1 MALTDL
7 LYRCPAC
14 GADPLEGKGALARC
28 ADCGTTFDAS
38 TPGGILVTAGSVR
51 TRVPAAELLEEISK
65 RSPRALSATGLASS
79 ATLRE
84 TIAEVPV
91 RYRDTLLG
99 FREEFG
105 PAVDGSVRLDG
116 ESLSFTPTTGGS
128 RSWDLAEVRAVQG
141 ASSTLQVSLVGGQVL
156 LFRFRDT
163 SPLRWEEE
171 LHSTL
176 RTLWTRLGRGEIEE
190 FQPWIRASG
199 AGRGPDTPPDTP
211 R

>member
-14 GADPLEGKGALARC
+14 GADPLEGKGAMAHC

-38 TPGGILVTAGSVR
+38 TPGGVLVTAGSLR
-51 TRVPAAELLEEISK
+51 TRVPAAELLEKLSK
-65 RSPRALSATGLASS
+65 QPRPAHSSAELASR

-84 TIAEVPV
+84 TTGEVPL
-91 RYRDTLLG
+91 RYRGRLLG

-116 ESLSFTPTTGGS
+116 ESLRFNPTTGAD
-128 RSWDLAEVRAVQG
+128 RRWDLAEVRAVQG

-156 LFRFRDT
+156 LFRFADS

-171 LHSTL
+171 LHTTL
-176 RTLWTRLGRGEIEE
+176 RKLWTRLGRGDIEE

-199 AGRGPDTPPDTP
+199 AGRGPDTPPDT
-211 R
+211 RR